1 MKNTTQLLSMAAAIT
16 MMTAPSQA
24 ATIWNGNGD
33 GSSWIDGSNWTSGV
47 PSGGEVVTIG
57 SGFTVNAPSTV
68 DLATFDLSL
77 EGTLN
82 FGAGAN
88 YSAGGTITVSG
99 NGHLTGVSLA
109 YITPN
114 ANGVTPTTTTFNL
127 EGDTAQIS
135 NFAQLGSFDSVVDKT
150 VNWNLTPGATGINT
164 IAMTGASWHGFLLNG
179 TDNLTVD
186 LSGYDV
192 INGDNLTLFTY
203 NTLYGDTFESVVING
218 DALGTL
224 GSGTST
230 AFDAGDWSGDFVFGA
245 NSVSLSNLVAVPEP
259 GTYALISGCLALG
272 AVMLRRR
279 RA

>member
-99 NGHLTGVSLA
+99 NGHLIGVS
-109 YITPN
+109 N
-114 ANGVTPTTTTFNL
+114 AFIAPSTTAPTTFNL

-135 NFAQLGSFDSVVDKT
+135 NFAQLGSHEATDP

-164 IAMTGASWHGFLLNG
+164 IAMTGAGWHGFLLNG
-179 TDNLTVD
+179 IDNLTVD
-186 LSGYDV
+186 LSGYN
-192 INGDNLTLFTY
+192 IANGDNLTLFTY